1 MIYGFNEECKNI
13 AVSYMNVGYEFMS
26 VIRFW
31 ATVKGDL
38 PHLYYI
44 FRKTEPLGAE
54 FKTVACSV
62 TGGFL
67 FVDVEI

>member
-1 MIYGFNEECKNI
+1 MRNNI
-13 AVSYMNVGYEFMS
+13 ASRYLQVGIDS
-26 VIRFW
+26 ISDIRFW